1 MPKQNRYAEH
11 LKEWE
16 TTQAA
21 VTANAAEL
29 PQLEI
34 GRGKLDGLLAEF
46 RELLAQ
52 QAVLKANKQ
61 QVSKRLRSV
70 VSRGSKVTAMMRA
83 VLKEHYG
90 IDNEKLAEF
99 GVQPFRIRKRKPA
112 SEPVPKPTEPPSPE
126 AK

>member
-1 MPKQNRYAEH
+1 MPSKNRYAEH

-34 GRGKLDGLLAEF
+34 GRVKLDGLLAEF
-46 RELLAQ
+46 RDLLAQ
-52 QAVLKANKQ
+52 QAVHKANKQ
-61 QVSKRLRSV
+61 QVSRRLRSV

-90 IDNEKLAEF
+90 ITNEKLAEF
-99 GVQPFRIRKRKPA
+99 GMQPFRARPRKTESKP
-112 SEPVPKPTEPPSPE
+112 EPKPTEPPSPE
-126 AK
+126 